1 VVTAAAELRSPDSRV
16 LLDTAAVDLRDV
28 TKTFATPNGPLRA
41 VDRVSLCV
49 VAGAIHGIIGLSG
62 AGKSTLLRIINLLER
77 PDGGEVVVG
86 GRDLAQLRDAEVRE
100 ARRGIGM
107 IFQHFNLL
115 NNLTVY
121 ENVALPLEISGVAAK
136 DRRAIVEDR
145 LATVGLTDKLR
156 AYPAKLSGGQK
167 QRVAIARALAT
178 QPRLLLCDEP
188 TSSVDPETKGTILG
202 YLREVNRRFGISIVI
217 VTHEMS
223 VIRAVC
229 DVVTVLERG
238 RVIEEFAPNDARH
251 QPRSGIAKFLAR
263 TEIVLDRTEVPEEAL
278 AVG

>member
-1 VVTAAAELRSPDSRV
+1 VVTSAAALRSPDPRI

-28 TKTFATPNGPLRA
+28 TKTFVTPNGPLRA

-49 VAGAIHGIIGLSG
+49 VAGSIHGIIGLSG

-77 PDGGEVVVG
+77 PDDGEVVVD
-86 GRDLAQLRDAEVRE
+86 GRDLTRLRDAEVRE

-121 ENVALPLEISGVAAK
+121 ENVALPLEISGVAANA
-136 DRRAIVEDR
+136 RRAIVEDR

-156 AYPAKLSGGQK
+156 VYPAKLSGGQK

-202 YLREVNRRFGISIVI
+202 YLREVNRRYGITIVI

-238 RVIEEFAPNDARH
+238 RVVEEFAPNDVRH

-263 TEIVLDRTEVPEEAL
+263 TEIVLDPTDVPEEVL
-278 AVG
+278 SR